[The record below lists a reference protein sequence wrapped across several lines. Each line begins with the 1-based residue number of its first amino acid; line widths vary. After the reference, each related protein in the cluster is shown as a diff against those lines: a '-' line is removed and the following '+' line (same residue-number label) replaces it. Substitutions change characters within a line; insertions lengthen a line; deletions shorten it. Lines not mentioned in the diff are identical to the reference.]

1 MNINQ
6 TFFHIQN
13 VSDVCPSIQNLPQPK
28 KHHSKP
34 PQPLHSPPPSPNPE
48 VTKNTKETKKRPKLL
63 SSISFLLLPPSLL
76 PLLLYSIFQENLTIR
91 AITTIT
97 RIKAKVP
104 HRINLFFFI
113 RMKMLFIRR
122 YALPM
127 SYCIVISRYLF
138 DFIFYVCD

>member
-1 MNINQ
+1 MFAPAFKTSPNQKNI
-6 TFFHIQN
+6 IQN
-13 VSDVCPSIQNLPQPK
+13 PHNPFTPLP
-28 KHHSKP
+28 P
-34 PQPLHSPPPSPNPE
+34 PQTPNPE

-91 AITTIT
+91 AITIITI
-97 RIKAKVP
+97 IKAKVP

-113 RMKMLFIRR
+113 RMNMLFIRR